1 MIFPISAINKVG
13 ILAESIVP
21 VKDAAGKLVNDAPEP
36 ENNGAFISL
45 FEINLAP
52 EC

>member
-1 MIFPISAINKVG
+1 MFPMSAINKVG

-21 VKDAAGKLVNDAPEP
+21 VKDAAGKFVSDAPEP

-45 FEINLAP
+45 FETSLSFAC
-52 EC
+52 E